1 MIKKYTTKN
10 GETRYMLKSY
20 LGVDPLTGK
29 QKRTTRRGFK
39 SKKEAKQAEA
49 LLCSQIKEQ
58 EFTKI
63 YEDYTF
69 NEIADM
75 WMDSYKSTVKPTT
88 LATAKCM
95 LETVTKYF
103 NGMKIKNITVLIC
116 QNNVQKIQDKYK
128 SSSLLFSVIKRI
140 FKYAYHLEIIS
151 ENPME
156 KVIIPRKKYID
167 ENQEDSI
174 ENFYTKNELLEFL
187 EKCKKSSRSPF
198 NVTFFHILGYTGLR
212 KGEALGLKWKDID
225 FQNKTLK
232 VSRTAVKVDGKQFC
246 HSPKTKKSRRTISI
260 DDHTISLLKTWKIY
274 QMKKFMAHGVKFEG
288 TEQYIFTNRDCKW
301 YSYSHISDLNN
312 ILAER
317 FNMRKIT
324 IHGFRHTHCSL
335 LFESGATIKEVQE
348 RLGHSNIKTTM
359 EIYTHV
365 TKERH
370 EQVANRFNEYMSERK
385 EA

>member
-10 GETRYMLKSY
+10 GETRYMLKAY
-20 LGVDPLTGK
+20 LGIDPLTGK

-39 SKKEAKQAEA
+39 SKKEAKQAEF
-49 LLCSQIKEQ
+49 LLQSQAEEQ

-69 NEIADM
+69 EEIAEM

-88 LATAKCM
+88 LATAKYM
-95 LETVTKYF
+95 LKTVIKYF
-103 NGMKIKNITVLIC
+103 DSMKIKNITVLIC

-140 FKYAYHLEIIS
+140 FKYAYHLEIIL
-151 ENPME
+151 ENPMD
-156 KVIIPRKKYID
+156 KVIIPRKKYTE
-167 ENQEDSI
+167 ENQEEQLD
-174 ENFYTKNELLEFL
+174 NFYTRTELLEFL
-187 EKCKKSSRSPF
+187 NKCQNSRSPF
-198 NVTFFHILGYTGLR
+198 NVTFFHVLGYTGLR

-246 HSPKTKKSRRTISI
+246 QSPKTKKSHRTISI

-274 QMKKFMAHGVKFEG
+274 QMKRFMAHGVRFEG
-288 TEQYIFTNRDCKW
+288 DEQYIFTNRDCKW
-301 YSYSHISDLNN
+301 YSYNHIFNLNN
-312 ILAER
+312 VLAKR
-317 FNMRKIT
+317 FNMRRIT

-359 EIYTHV
+359 EIYAHV

>member
-1 MIKKYTTKN
+1 MIKKYTTAN
-10 GETRYMLKSY
+10 GETRYILKAY

-39 SKKEAKQAEA
+39 SKKEAKQAEF
-49 LLCSQIKEQ
+49 LLQSQAEEQ

-69 NEIADM
+69 EEIAKM

-88 LATAKCM
+88 LATAKYM
-95 LETVTKYF
+95 LKTVIKYF
-103 NGMKIKNITVLIC
+103 DGMKIKNITVLIC

-140 FKYAYHLEIIS
+140 FKYAYHLEIIP
-151 ENPME
+151 ENPMD
-156 KVIIPRKKYID
+156 KVIIPRKKYTE
-167 ENQEDSI
+167 ENQEEQLD
-174 ENFYTKNELLEFL
+174 NFYTRTELLEFL
-187 EKCKKSSRSPF
+187 NKCQNSRSPF
-198 NVTFFHILGYTGLR
+198 NVTFFHVLGYTGLR

-246 HSPKTKKSRRTISI
+246 QSPKTKKSRRTISI

-274 QMKKFMAHGVKFEG
+274 QMKRFMAHGVRFEG
-288 TEQYIFTNRDCKW
+288 DEQYIFTNRDCKW
-301 YSYSHISDLNN
+301 YSYNHIFNLNN
-312 ILAER
+312 VLAKR
-317 FNMRKIT
+317 FNMRRIT

-359 EIYTHV
+359 EIYAHV

>member
-10 GETRYMLKSY
+10 GETRYMLKAY
-20 LGVDPLTGK
+20 LGIDPLTGK

-39 SKKEAKQAEA
+39 SKKEAKQAEF
-49 LLCSQIKEQ
+49 LLQSQAEEQ

-69 NEIADM
+69 EEIAEM

-95 LETVTKYF
+95 LKTTLKYF
-103 NGMKIKNITVLIC
+103 GGKKIKNISVLVC
-116 QNNVQKIQDKYK
+116 QNSIQKIRDEYK
-128 SSSLLFSVIKRI
+128 SASLIYSLIKRI
-140 FKYAYHLEIIS
+140 FKYAFHLDIIP
-151 ENPME
+151 ENPMDR
-156 KVIIPRKKYID
+156 VIIPRQKYIE
-167 ENQEDSI
+167 ENQE
-174 ENFYTKNELLEFL
+174 EAFGNFYTKTELLEFL
-187 EKCKKSSRSPF
+187 ENCRESSRSPF

-212 KGEALGLKWKDID
+212 KGEAIGLKWKDID
-225 FQNKTLK
+225 FENKTLR
-232 VSRTAVKVDGKQFC
+232 VARTAVKVDGKQFC
-246 HSPKTKKSRRTISI
+246 QSPKTKKSRRFISI
-260 DDHTISLLKTWKIY
+260 DDYTISVLKAWRVY
-274 QMKKFMAHGVKFEG
+274 QMKKFMSCGVKFQG
-288 TEQYIFTNRDCKW
+288 TEQYIFTNQNCDW
-301 YSYSHISDLNN
+301 YSYSSIFELNN
-312 ILAER
+312 VLAKR
-317 FNMRKIT
+317 FKMRKIT

-365 TKERH
+365 TKERN

>member
-1 MIKKYTTKN
+1 MIKKYTTAN
-10 GETRYMLKSY
+10 GETRYMLKTY

-39 SKKEAKQAEA
+39 SKKEAKQAEF
-49 LLCSQIKEQ
+49 LLQSQAEEQ

-69 NEIADM
+69 EEIAKM

-88 LATAKCM
+88 LATAKYM
-95 LETVTKYF
+95 LKTVIKYF
-103 NGMKIKNITVLIC
+103 DGMKIKNITVLIC

-140 FKYAYHLEIIS
+140 FKYAYHLEIIP
-151 ENPME
+151 ENPMD
-156 KVIIPRKKYID
+156 KVIIPRKKYTE
-167 ENQEDSI
+167 ENQEEQID
-174 ENFYTKNELLEFL
+174 NFYTRMELLEFL
-187 EKCKKSSRSPF
+187 NKCQNSRSPF
-198 NVTFFHILGYTGLR
+198 NVTFFHVLGYTGLR

-246 HSPKTKKSRRTISI
+246 QSPKTKKSRRTISI

-274 QMKKFMAHGVKFEG
+274 QMKRFMAHGVKFEG
-288 TEQYIFTNRDCKW
+288 NEQYIFTNRDCKW
-301 YSYSHISDLNN
+301 YSYNHISDLNN
-312 ILAER
+312 VLAKR
-317 FNMRKIT
+317 FNMRRIT

-359 EIYTHV
+359 EIYAHV
-365 TKERH
+365 TEERH

>member
-1 MIKKYTTKN
+1 MIKKYTTAN
-10 GETRYMLKSY
+10 GETRYMLKTY

-39 SKKEAKQAEA
+39 SKKEAKQAEF
-49 LLCSQIKEQ
+49 LLQSQAEEQ

-69 NEIADM
+69 EEIAKM

-88 LATAKCM
+88 LATAKYM
-95 LETVTKYF
+95 LKTVIKYF
-103 NGMKIKNITVLIC
+103 DGMKIKNITVLIC

-140 FKYAYHLEIIS
+140 FKYAYHLEIIP
-151 ENPME
+151 ENPMD
-156 KVIIPRKKYID
+156 KVIIPRKKYTE
-167 ENQEDSI
+167 ENQEEQLD
-174 ENFYTKNELLEFL
+174 NFYTRTELLEFL
-187 EKCKKSSRSPF
+187 NKCQNSRSPF
-198 NVTFFHILGYTGLR
+198 NVTFFHVLGYTGLR

-246 HSPKTKKSRRTISI
+246 QSPKTKKSRRTISI

-274 QMKKFMAHGVKFEG
+274 QMKRFMAHGVRFEG
-288 TEQYIFTNRDCKW
+288 DEQYIFTNRDCKW
-301 YSYSHISDLNN
+301 YSYNHIFNLNN
-312 ILAER
+312 VLAKR
-317 FNMRKIT
+317 FNMRRIT

-359 EIYTHV
+359 EIYAHV